1 MPSYNNDLFNIE
13 PYFDDYS
20 EDKNFHKI
28 LFRPGYAVQ
37 ARELSQIQSI
47 LQNQIERFGN
57 HVFKDGSKVYGAD
70 SAFQT
75 VDFIRVT
82 STSPI
87 ASFSG
92 FEVSSEDNLN
102 VAKVIH
108 VEDATTEDNFYV
120 LFVQVVKGTLA
131 NLVTSTTL
139 TSSIDTEVATAT
151 VGGTSQSGTAKLYSV
166 SEGIFFIDGYFVRTE
181 EQHAPSFGTTTAGI
195 RQYNDI
201 DGVFGFDI
209 QKNYIGANED
219 ETLRDPARG
228 FYNFNAPGSDRY
240 QIVLDLSF
248 FTSAERDNFVPL
260 ATLTS
265 GVITNQVIYSDYN
278 ELEKT
283 LAKRTF
289 DESGSYITD
298 PFELEVQPDSLSS
311 SKLSLAIGSGKAY
324 IFGHEFDNQ
333 TIEFKELD
341 RARTTATREST
352 EVKPFDLGNYIDNMT
367 VQPGAFGEDFFEGA
381 LIEGGVEVSI
391 FKAGTAGTAGTL
403 VGTATVISVQTSPN
417 GHRLYLKDISIS
429 PNQNLIGTEENFQLK
444 IGDITLAQKS
454 VNGPLV
460 TEGDNHSLV
469 FPVDKGTTVKD
480 ITDLKVRI
488 RKAFTNLSS
497 IGNELVLSLP
507 SFIQGNYSFVGPLD
521 TLDNNFVDTYYQ
533 LFQRDTNGN
542 ISIVSSGSYSMV
554 NEGSQL
560 TISGLNAGVSYM
572 LLATLELDTDPSQAG
587 DNGIRRKIKTT
598 DVLTVDSTDV
608 GQDQEGRYYI
618 ELNRADVLKI
628 NSVVDDNNNNV
639 SVVSDFLF
647 DNGQRDYSY
656 EYGRLYFTQ
665 SSETKYKDEDLNFS
679 FSLTVNYDYF
689 EHDGFGPLTVDSYPL
704 DAINYEDIPL
714 FTSPISG
721 KTVSLASCVDFRFTR
736 DDARRVNP
744 TDPNAGT
751 ENPPANTPLSSSSV
765 PVFQIDQ
772 SRENDVL
779 KVKHNYYLPRI
790 DKLVLNRDLNNET
803 TVFSVVKGFP
813 SLSPVPPEDI
823 ENSLTLYKMILP
835 AYTHNPEDVILER
848 TPHKR
853 YTMSEIGEVDKR
865 LEQVELLSSLTN
877 VEAKVDS
884 ITFVDRT
891 DSSQEADKK
900 AILVDDFGGHGIGDV
915 SKDDYKC
922 SIDIQNKELRPA
934 FKSHAYDLAA
944 QSVDA
949 GLTVDSNGI
958 VMVNYAAT
966 GTILAEQI
974 KASEKISINPYQ
986 VTNWVGTIHLD
997 DPIDVWFDET
1007 KRPRVKTNT
1016 LGENDAW
1023 VATSYDDTRVG
1034 FGSQWN
1040 DWEALWSGIAIDK
1053 KPDSAKIKNLL
1064 SIPRVNESLNTM
1076 RDRFEKDLILQRRT
1090 KSVEQR
1096 SSDILSSM
1104 SAFPDHIIK
1113 TLKGKIVDLSVVPY
1127 MRAKLITVTA
1137 EGLKPNTSVDVFIDN
1152 VLATSYISTPNW
1164 SNITDD
1170 TGKLQQFVVILPTSK
1185 FLTGKRILK
1194 IVDTANTTIAESTLY
1209 SQGVYE
1215 TRSQGVSSVRPVI
1228 RRRQTV
1234 TSSAI
1239 PSDVN
1244 TRKSELRTSKKYQW
1258 VDPFAQTFFVD
1269 ESENPQGI
1277 FLQSVQVA
1285 FAKKDSTL
1293 PVTFQIRPTKN
1304 GYPHPSAIIPFSEV
1318 VVYPPSINL
1327 QATTKP
1333 NISNGTKVTFKT
1345 PVFLEPGEYALCM
1358 VSNSKDYE
1366 VYTATTGATE
1376 LTDANEANRIQK
1388 QVYSGKLFR
1397 PQNTNVAEPDY
1408 TKDLMFIARRCEFVT
1423 SGNRSITLAATN
1435 TGSSHK
1441 ADLSRVISYIQKPVS
1456 TETQITYSLL
1466 DNAAVNENSNIAL
1479 NEEKTISTDA
1489 GSITVSFL
1497 NGNSDVSPVMD
1508 SKSTALL
1515 HIETEVNNN
1524 IGTQD
1529 DENPIGTS
1537 VGSSARYISKRVEL
1551 LDNNVAND
1559 FHVFVDAVKPEN
1571 TQYEIYVKPRKAGDS
1586 TDFDL
1591 LPYRR
1596 LQRINQEKFSEDES
1610 TIITEEFRLS
1620 DTQNAYTS
1628 FAIKICLYSGNND
1641 SQGSSVVDPNG
1652 TVVPVI
1658 KSVRAVALEHG
1669 TL

>member
-120 LFVQVVKGTLA
+120 LFIQVVKGTLA
-131 NLVTSTTL
+131 NLVASTTL
-139 TSSIDTEVATAT
+139 TSSINTEVATAT
-151 VGGTSQSGTAKLYSV
+151 VGGTTQSGVAKLYSV

-181 EQHAPSFGTTTAGI
+181 EQHAPAFGTTIAGI
-195 RQYNDI
+195 RQYGDQN
-201 DGVFGFDI
+201 GSFGFEI

-260 ATLTS
+260 ATLNG
-265 GVITNQVIYSDYN
+265 GVITNQVIYSDYA

-283 LAKRTF
+283 LARRTF

-298 PFELEVQPDSLSS
+298 PFELEVQKHGSNT
-311 SKLSLAIGSGKAY
+311 SKLALAIGSGKAY
-324 IFGHEFDNQ
+324 IYGHEFDNQ
-333 TIEFKELD
+333 TIEFKDLD
-341 RARTTATREST
+341 KARTTATREST
-352 EVKPFDLGNYIDNMT
+352 EIKPFELGNYVDDVSMESD
-367 VQPGAFGEDFFEGA
+367 QPFEDEYFNRGA
-381 LIEGGVEVSI
+381 LIEGGLDVQI
-391 FKAGTAGTAGTL
+391 FKNDVLTAN
-403 VGTATVISVQTSPN
+403 ATIISVQTSPN
-417 GHRLYLKDISIS
+417 GHRLYFRDVELL
-429 PNQNLIGTEENFQLK
+429 PNQNLISNTNQPFAIKDLNGTDIALK
-444 IGDITLAQKS
+444 IS
-454 VNGPLV
+454 VGAFL
-460 TEGDNHSLV
+460 TEGNNHSLL
-469 FPVDKGTTVKD
+469 FPVDKGTTVKS

-488 RKAFTNLSS
+488 RKAFT
-497 IGNELVLSLP
+497 ELTPLGTQLEISLP
-507 SFIQGNYSFVGPLD
+507 SFIQGNYSFVGPSGSL
-521 TLDNNFVDTYYQ
+521 TSEFKDTYYQ
-533 LFQRDTNGN
+533 LFQRDASGI
-542 ISIVSSGSYSMV
+542 ISLVSNYTLL

-560 TISGLNAGVSYM
+560 TISGLSSGFTYT
-572 LLATLELDTDPSQAG
+572 LLATVELDTDPSQSG
-587 DNGIRRKIKTT
+587 DNGIRRKLKKE
-598 DVLTVDSTDV
+598 DNLTLDQTDV
-608 GQDQEGRYYI
+608 GVDNEGRFYI

-628 NSVVDDNNNNV
+628 NSIVDDNNSNV
-639 SVVSDFLF
+639 SVISDFMF

-665 SSETKYKDEDLNFS
+665 SSETKYKDEDQNFS
-679 FSLTVNYDYF
+679 FSLTVKYDYF
-689 EHDGFGPLTVDSYPL
+689 EHDGFGPLTVDSYPVGEQEF
-704 DAINYEDIPL
+704 NYEDIPL

-721 KTVSLASCVDFRFTR
+721 KTTSLNSCVDFRFTR
-736 DDARRVNP
+736 DEPRRLNP
-744 TDPNAGT
+744 NDPSSGT
-751 ENPPANTPLSSSSV
+751 EDAPAANILSSSSV
-765 PVFQIDQ
+765 PVFQITQ

-779 KVKHNYYLPRI
+779 KVKHDYYLPRI

-803 TVFSVVKGFP
+803 TVFKVVKGFP
-813 SLSPVPPEDI
+813 SLSPVPPEDM
-823 ENSLTLYKMILP
+823 ENSLTLYKLIVP
-835 AYTHNPEDVILER
+835 AYTHNPDDVVLER

-853 YTMSEIGEVDKR
+853 YTMSEIGDVDKR
-865 LEQVELLSSLTN
+865 LEQVELLSSLTS
-877 VEAKVDS
+877 VEAKVDAIS
-884 ITFVDRT
+884 FDDRIE
-891 DSSQEADKK
+891 SGREADKK

-922 SIDIQNKELRPA
+922 AIDIQNKELRPA
-934 FKSHAYDLAA
+934 FKTHAYSL
-944 QSVDA
+944 SVDSIDA
-949 GLTVDSNGI
+949 GLTVDGNGI
-958 VMVNYAAT
+958 VMVNYSSTGSTLAAQT
-966 GTILAEQI
+966 
-974 KASEKISINPYQ
+974 KASEKTSINPYQ
-986 VTNWVGTIHLD
+986 VTNWVGRIHVD

-1023 VATSYDDTRVG
+1023 MATSYDDNRVG

-1040 DWEALWSGIAIDK
+1040 DWEAIWSGIATDK
-1053 KPDSAKIKNLL
+1053 KPNSSKVKNLL

-1076 RDRFEKDLILQRRT
+1076 RQRFEKDLILQRRT

-1096 SSDILSSM
+1096 SNEIVSSM
-1104 SAFPDHIIK
+1104 TSFPDHIIK

-1127 MRAKLITVTA
+1127 MRSKVITVTT
-1137 EGLKPNTSVDVFIDN
+1137 ENLKPNTAVNVFIDN
-1152 VLATSYISTPNW
+1152 TLATSYITTPSW
-1164 SNITDD
+1164 SNTTDD
-1170 TGKLQQFVVILPTSK
+1170 TGKLQQFTLLLPTST

-1194 IVDTANTTIAESTLY
+1194 IVDTANTTVAETILY
-1209 SQGVYE
+1209 AQGVYE
-1215 TRSQGVSSVRPVI
+1215 TSSQTVSSVRPII

-1234 TSSAI
+1234 TSSSV

-1258 VDPFAQTFFVD
+1258 IDPFAQTFFVD

-1277 FLQSVQVA
+1277 FLQNLEV
-1285 FAKKDSTL
+1285 FFGKKDSTL

-1318 VVYPPSINL
+1318 VVYPSSISIN
-1327 QATTKP
+1327 QTIPTV
-1333 NISNGTKVTFKT
+1333 GTKVTFDT
-1345 PVFLEPGEYALCM
+1345 PVYLEPGEYALC
-1358 VSNSKDYE
+1358 VTSNSKDYE
-1366 VYTATTGATE
+1366 LYTATTGATE
-1376 LTDANEANRIQK
+1376 LASSTDNAIRIQK

-1397 PQNTNVAEPDY
+1397 PQNTNIAEPDY
-1408 TKDLMFIARRCEFVT
+1408 TKDLMFIANRCEFVT
-1423 SGNRSITLAATN
+1423 SGNKNITLKAAN
-1435 TGSSHK
+1435 SGSSHK
-1441 ADLSRVISYIQKPVS
+1441 AHLSRVISYIQKPVT

-1466 DNAAVNENSNIAL
+1466 DNAAINENSNISL
-1479 NEEKTISTDA
+1479 NEEKTVNTDA
-1489 GSITVSFL
+1489 GSLTVSFL

-1508 SKSTALL
+1508 SRSTALL
-1515 HIETEVNNN
+1515 HIENEVNNN
-1524 IGTQD
+1524 IRTQD
-1529 DENPIGTS
+1529 DENPLGTS
-1537 VGSSARYISKRVEL
+1537 SGSSVRYISKRVEL
-1551 LDNNVAND
+1551 IDDNAAND
-1559 FHVFVDAVKPEN
+1559 FHVFVDSIKPEN
-1571 TQYEIYVKPRKAGDS
+1571 TQYEIYVKARQVGDQ

-1596 LQRINQEKFSEDES
+1596 LQRINEEKFSEDES

-1620 DTQNAYTS
+1620 NTNTKYST
-1628 FAIKICLYSGNND
+1628 FAIKICLYSGKND
-1641 SQGSSVVDPNG
+1641 SEGASVVDPDG
-1652 TVVPVI
+1652 TVIPIV
-1658 KSVRAVALEHG
+1658 KSVRTVALEHG
-1669 TL
+1669 TS

>member
-13 PYFDDYS
+13 PYFDDFS
-20 EDKNFHKI
+20 EDKNYHKI
-28 LFRPGYAVQ
+28 LFKPGFSVQ
-37 ARELSQIQSI
+37 ARELSQVQTI

-57 HVFKDGSKVYGAD
+57 HIFKDGSKVYGAD

-87 ASFSG
+87 TSFSG
-92 FEVSSEDNLN
+92 FEVSSEDNIN

-108 VEDATTEDNFYV
+108 VEDATTDDNFYI

-131 NLVTSTTL
+131 NLVASTTL

-151 VGGTSQSGTAKLYSV
+151 VGGTTQSGKAKLFSV

-181 EQHAPSFGTTTAGI
+181 EQHAPAFATSTAGV
-195 RQYNDI
+195 RQYGDRT
-201 DGVFGFDI
+201 GVFGFDI
-209 QKNYIGANED
+209 QKNYIGSNED

-260 ATLTS
+260 ATLS
-265 GVITNQVIYSDYN
+265 GGIITNQVVYSDYS

-283 LAKRTF
+283 LARRTF

-298 PFELEVQPDSLSS
+298 PFELEVQAHSTDT
-311 SKLSLAIGSGKAY
+311 SKLTLNIGSGKAY
-324 IFGHEFDNQ
+324 IFGHEFENQ
-333 TIEFKELD
+333 TIEFKDLD
-341 RARTTATREST
+341 KARSTATREST
-352 EVKPFDLGNYIDNMT
+352 EVKPFQLGNYIDQLE
-367 VQPGAFGEDFFEGA
+367 VLPDGPAALGDAFFDGG
-381 LIEGGVEVSI
+381 LVEGGI
-391 FKAGTAGTAGTL
+391 NLDIYKDGTL
-403 VGTATVISVQTSPN
+403 SATATVISVQTDVTGEN
-417 GHRLYLKDISIS
+417 LRHRFYLKDILVS
-429 PNQNLIGTEENFQLK
+429 PNQNLIGDNSEFQLRAG
-444 IGDITLAQKS
+444 GDIVVARKTG
-454 VNGPLV
+454 VIGPLV
-460 TEGDNHSLV
+460 TEGENQSLV

-488 RKAFTNLSS
+488 RKAFTGLASNGES
-497 IGNELVLSLP
+497 IVISLP
-507 SFIQGNYSFVGPLD
+507 ALIQGNYSFVGSLTE

-533 LFQRDTNGN
+533 LFQREPENGN
-542 ISIVSSGSYSMV
+542 ISIVPAGSYSMD

-560 TISGLNAGVSYM
+560 TISGLDAGVSYM
-572 LLATLELDTDPSQAG
+572 LLATLELDTNPSQAG
-587 DNGIRRKIKTT
+587 DNGIRRKIQRT
-598 DVLTVDSTDV
+598 DVLTVTSADIE
-608 GQDQEGRYYI
+608 EGRNYI

-628 NSVVDDNNNNV
+628 NSVVDNNNV
-639 SVVSDFLF
+639 SVINDFLF

-665 SSETKYKDEDLNFS
+665 SSETKYKNEDQEFS

-721 KTVSLASCVDFRFTR
+721 RTVSLASCVDFRFTR
-736 DDARRVNP
+736 DGPRRANP
-744 TDPNAGT
+744 TDPNIGT
-751 ENPPANTPLSSSSV
+751 EDPPAITPLSSSSA
-765 PVFQIDQ
+765 PVFQTDQ
-772 SRENDVL
+772 TRENDVL

-803 TVFSVVKGFP
+803 TIFSVVKGFP
-813 SLSPVPPEDI
+813 SLSPLPPEDI
-823 ENSLTLYKMILP
+823 ENSLTLYKMIIP

-877 VEAKVDS
+877 IEAKVDAIS
-884 ITFVDRT
+884 FIDRFDPT
-891 DSSQEADKK
+891 KEADKK

-915 SKDDYKC
+915 SKEDYKC
-922 SIDIQNKELRPA
+922 SIDIQNKELRPS
-934 FKSHAYDLAA
+934 FKSHVYDLTA

-958 VMVNYAAT
+958 VMVNYDANGVTLAAQT
-966 GTILAEQI
+966 
-974 KASEKISINPYQ
+974 KASETLSLNPYQ

-1016 LGENDAW
+1016 RGENDAW

-1040 DWEALWSGIAIDK
+1040 DWEAIWSGIASDK
-1053 KPDSAKIKNLL
+1053 KPDTTKVKNLL
-1064 SIPRVNESLNTM
+1064 SVPRVNESLNTM
-1076 RDRFEKDLILQRRT
+1076 RERFEKDLILQRRT

-1096 SSDILSSM
+1096 SNEIISSI
-1104 SAFPDHIIK
+1104 SSFPDHIIK

-1127 MRAKLITVTA
+1127 MRAKLLTVTV
-1137 EGLKPNTSVDVFIDN
+1137 EGLKPNTTVDIFLDN
-1152 VLATSYISTPNW
+1152 RLANSYVTTPGF
-1164 SNITDD
+1164 SNVTDD
-1170 TGKLQQFVVILPTSK
+1170 TGRLQTFAMVIPTST
-1185 FLTGKRILK
+1185 FLSGKRILK
-1194 IVDTANTTIAESTLY
+1194 IIDSDNTTVAETTLF

-1215 TRSQGVSSVRPVI
+1215 TRSQGISSVRPII

-1234 TSSAI
+1234 DSSAV
-1239 PSDVN
+1239 PTDVN

-1277 FLQSVQVA
+1277 FLQTVEVF

-1318 VVYPPSINL
+1318 VVYPSSINVNESTPGL
-1327 QATTKP
+1327 
-1333 NISNGTKVTFKT
+1333 GTKVTFKT
-1345 PVFLEPGEYALCM
+1345 PVYLEPGEYALCM

-1376 LTDANEANRIQK
+1376 LVSVGTPNRIQK

-1397 PQNTNVAEPDY
+1397 PQNTNIAEPDY
-1408 TKDLMFIARRCEFVT
+1408 TRDLMFNINRCEFVT
-1423 SGNRSITLAATN
+1423 SGNKSITLAATN
-1435 TGSSHK
+1435 TESSHK
-1441 ADLSRVISYIQKPVS
+1441 AHLSRLISYIQKPVT

-1466 DNAAVNENSNIAL
+1466 DNAAINENSNIPL
-1479 NEEKTISTDA
+1479 NDEKTVDTDA
-1489 GSITVSFL
+1489 GTFTVTFL

-1508 SKSTALL
+1508 SRSTALL
-1515 HIETEVNNN
+1515 HIENEVNNN

-1529 DENPIGTS
+1529 DEEPAGSS
-1537 VGSSARYISKRVEL
+1537 VGSAVRYISKRVEL
-1551 LDNNVAND
+1551 LDNNLAND
-1559 FHVFVDAVKPEN
+1559 FHVFIDAIKPEN
-1571 TQYEIYVKPRKAGDS
+1571 TQYEIYVKAREAGDS

-1591 LPYRR
+1591 LSYRR
-1596 LQRINQEKFSEDES
+1596 LQRISTEKFSEDGS
-1610 TIITEEFRLS
+1610 TIVTEEFRLS
-1620 DTQNAYTS
+1620 DTNKKYTS
-1628 FAIKICLYSGNND
+1628 FAIKVCLYSGKNNNE
-1641 SQGSSVVDPNG
+1641 GSSVVDPDG
-1652 TVVPVI
+1652 TVVPII
-1658 KSVRAVALEHG
+1658 KSIRAVALEHG
-1669 TL
+1669 A

>member
-82 STSPI
+82 STAPI
-87 ASFSG
+87 ASFAG

-120 LFVQVVKGTLA
+120 LFVQIVKGTLA
-131 NLVTSTTL
+131 NLVASTTL

-151 VGGTSQSGTAKLYSV
+151 VGGTTQSGTAKLYSV

-181 EQHAPSFGTTTAGI
+181 EQHAPAFGTTVAGI
-195 RQYNDI
+195 RQYGDR
-201 DGVFGFDI
+201 DGVFGFEI

-260 ATLTS
+260 ATLNG
-265 GVITNQVIYSDYN
+265 GVITNQVIYSDYA

-283 LAKRTF
+283 LARRTF

-298 PFELEVQPDSLSS
+298 PFELEVQTHANDT
-311 SKLSLAIGSGKAY
+311 SKLTLAVGSGKAY
-324 IFGHEFDNQ
+324 IYGHEFDNQ
-333 TIEFKELD
+333 TIEYKDLD
-341 RARTTATREST
+341 KARTTATREST
-352 EVKPFDLGNYIDNMT
+352 EVKPFELGNYIDDVLMQSG
-367 VQPGAFGEDFFEGA
+367 VFGESFFEGA
-381 LIEGGVEVSI
+381 LIEGGLSVSI
-391 FKAGTAGTAGTL
+391 FKGETTL
-403 VGTATVISVQTSPN
+403 VGTATIISVQTSPN

-429 PNQNLIGTEENFQLK
+429 PNQNLIGEEDTFQLR
-444 IGDITLAQKS
+444 IGDTIAVAQKNQ

-460 TEGDNHSLV
+460 VEGNNHSLV
-469 FPVDKGTTVKD
+469 FPVDKGTTVKSV
-480 ITDLKVRI
+480 TDLKVRI
-488 RKAFTNLSS
+488 RKAFTEL
-497 IGNELVLSLP
+497 IPLGNEITLSLP
-507 SFIQGNYSFVGPLD
+507 SFIQGNYSFVGSSGSLD
-521 TLDNNFVDTYYQ
+521 TEFKNRYYQ
-533 LFQRDTNGN
+533 LFQRDVDGN
-542 ISIVSSGSYSMV
+542 VSLVSDYTLL
-554 NEGSQL
+554 NESTQL
-560 TISGLNAGVSYM
+560 TISGISSGFTYM
-572 LLATLELDTDPSQAG
+572 LLATIELDTDPSQSG
-587 DNGIRRKIKTT
+587 DNGIRRKLKKE
-598 DVLTVDSTDV
+598 DNLTVDQTDV
-608 GQDQEGRYYI
+608 GVDNEGRFYI

-628 NSVVDDNNNNV
+628 NSIVDDNNNNV
-639 SVVSDFLF
+639 SVISDFLF

-665 SSETKYKDEDLNFS
+665 SSETKYKDEDQNFS
-679 FSLTVNYDYF
+679 FSLTVKYDYF
-689 EHDGFGPLTVDSYPL
+689 EHDGFGPLTVDSYPVGEQGF
-704 DAINYEDIPL
+704 NYEDIPL

-721 KTVSLASCVDFRFTR
+721 KTTSLNSCVDFRFTR
-736 DDARRVNP
+736 DEPRRLNP
-744 TDPNAGT
+744 NDPSSGT
-751 ENPPANTPLSSSSV
+751 EESPANNILSSSSV
-765 PVFQIDQ
+765 PAFQIDQ

-779 KVKHNYYLPRI
+779 KVKHDYYLPRI

-803 TVFSVVKGFP
+803 TVFKVVKGFP
-813 SLSPVPPEDI
+813 SLSPVPPEDM
-823 ENSLTLYKMILP
+823 ENSLTLYKMIVP
-835 AYTHNPEDVILER
+835 AYTHNADDIILER

-853 YTMSEIGEVDKR
+853 YTMSEIGDVDKR

-877 VEAKVDS
+877 VEAKVDAIS
-884 ITFVDRT
+884 FDDRIE
-891 DSSQEADKK
+891 SGKEADKK

-934 FKSHAYDLAA
+934 FKTHAYDL
-944 QSVDA
+944 SVDSIDA
-949 GLTVDSNGI
+949 GLTIDGNGI
-958 VMVNYAAT
+958 VMVNYSSTGSTLAAQT
-966 GTILAEQI
+966 

-986 VTNWVGTIHLD
+986 VTNWVGKIHVD

-1007 KRPRVKTNT
+1007 KRPRIKTNT

-1023 VATSYDDTRVG
+1023 MATSYDDTRVG

-1040 DWEALWSGIAIDK
+1040 DWEAIWSGIATDK
-1053 KPDSAKIKNLL
+1053 KLDSAKVKNLL
-1064 SIPRVNESLNTM
+1064 SIPRVNESLNNM
-1076 RDRFEKDLILQRRT
+1076 RQRFERDLILQRRT

-1096 SSDILSSM
+1096 SNEIVSSM
-1104 SAFPDHIIK
+1104 TSFPDHIIK
-1113 TLKGKIVDLSVVPY
+1113 ALKGKIVDLSVVPY
-1127 MRAKLITVTA
+1127 MRSKIMTVTA
-1137 EGLKPNTSVDVFIDN
+1137 ENLKPNTDVDVYIDN
-1152 VLATSYISTPNW
+1152 VLATSYITTTNW
-1164 SNITDD
+1164 SNTTDD
-1170 TGKLQQFVVILPTSK
+1170 TGKLQQFGLLLPTST

-1194 IVDTANTTIAESTLY
+1194 IVDTANTTVAETTLF

-1215 TRSQGVSSVRPVI
+1215 TRSQGISSVRPII

-1234 TSSAI
+1234 NSSAV

-1244 TRKSELRTSKKYQW
+1244 TRKTELRTSKKYQW

-1269 ESENPQGI
+1269 ESENPQGV
-1277 FLQSVQVA
+1277 FLQNLEV
-1285 FAKKDSTL
+1285 FFGKKDSTL

-1318 VVYPPSINL
+1318 VVYPSSISVN
-1327 QATTKP
+1327 QTIPTV
-1333 NISNGTKVTFKT
+1333 GTKVTFDT
-1345 PVFLEPGEYALCM
+1345 PVYLEPGEYALCV

-1366 VYTATTGATE
+1366 LYTATTGATE
-1376 LTDANEANRIQK
+1376 LASSADNANRIQK

-1397 PQNTNVAEPDY
+1397 PQNTNIAEPDY
-1408 TKDLMFIARRCEFVT
+1408 TKDLMFIANRCEFVT
-1423 SGNRSITLAATN
+1423 SGNKNITLKASN
-1435 TGSSHK
+1435 TESSHK
-1441 ADLSRVISYIQKPVS
+1441 AHLSRLISYIQKPVT

-1466 DNAAVNENSNIAL
+1466 DNAAINENSNIEL
-1479 NEEKTISTDA
+1479 NEEKTVNTDA
-1489 GSITVSFL
+1489 GTMTVKFL

-1515 HIETEVNNN
+1515 HVENEVNNN

-1529 DENPIGTS
+1529 DENPL
-1537 VGSSARYISKRVEL
+1537 GSSSGSAVRYISKRVEL
-1551 LDNNVAND
+1551 IDDNSAND
-1559 FHVFVDAVKPEN
+1559 FHVFVDSIKPEN
-1571 TQYEIYVKPRKAGDS
+1571 TQYEIYVKARKVGDQ

-1596 LQRINQEKFSEDES
+1596 LQRINEEKFSEDGS

-1620 DTQNAYTS
+1620 DTTTKYST
-1628 FAIKICLYSGNND
+1628 FAIKICLYSGKNN
-1641 SQGSSVVDPNG
+1641 SEGSSVVDPDG
-1652 TVVPVI
+1652 TVIPVI
-1658 KSVRAVALEHG
+1658 KSVRTVALEHG
-1669 TL
+1669 IS